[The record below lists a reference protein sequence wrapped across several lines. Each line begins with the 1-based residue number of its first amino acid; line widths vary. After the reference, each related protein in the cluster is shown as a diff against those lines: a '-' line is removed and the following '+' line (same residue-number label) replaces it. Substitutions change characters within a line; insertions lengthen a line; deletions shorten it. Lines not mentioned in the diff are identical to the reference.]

1 MMQGFSRV
9 EFNGET
15 FRIQDMIENK
25 AIEKKDAEVFLLI
38 DRLTVDR
45 TLTGISRLTDSVET
59 AFYEGKG
66 VCILKV
72 FGSDET
78 QTLYFSKSFEAD
90 GMQFETPTVHTFSFN
105 SPLGACP
112 VCEGFGRVI
121 GIVTGKQIG
130 RAHV

>member
-15 FRIQDMIENK
+15 FRIQDIVENK

-45 TLTGISRLTDSVET
+45 TPTGISRLTDSVET

-72 FGSDET
+72 FGNDET

-112 VCEGFGRVI
+112 VCEGFGRVS
-121 GIVTGKQIG
+121 
-130 RAHV
+130 